1 MAGIVCFP
9 PADAAAAAT
18 TGDHPWSTYF
28 GEKHNPYP
36 TSSLSLPEIYKGHN
50 PYLTTILIDLVTEED
65 TVPTKI
71 ILPIREVDNTDLT
84 ITWDEFH
91 FSKSLLGPVPEEGV
105 SRLVS
110 QSHGTRRD
118 HMVRYGLAFM
128 VEHGFWRTPKGQKVF
143 SMNLQQIK
151 NAQLD
156 ALYASVIESL
166 LRSKTMLDVFHQQY
180 GKHITP
186 TSLQRERNMRVES
199 WGQLQKS
206 NYGFDMLTSHACK
219 QLKLAG
225 ATPDCWIVD
234 DGVKKYVAGVRREN
248 FQYFLAGPRGQA
260 MYESALGNKTGKAV
274 DVASGMLIHEAK
286 HFDLPELEEP
296 YNLLSRQRT
305 IGEYNTMYP
314 HVTPDEN
321 YNTDWR
327 SILVYDELRD
337 GFRRIGM
344 HDAIA
349 GCGRF
354 HQGSGLLDFDNF
366 DDSYDGKDMFM
377 EDGKPA
383 EVFGDLSFE
392 ALPKKARDDWVLSII
407 QKMPKDSEENLE
419 ALRRFVDDVEP
430 ANVDETTMSEWSVF
444 YNDPRNTDFKKS
456 SLGMTPEPF
465 PSKPIGFGNLLGLQE
480 IASSAYSDKLQ
491 EFHKRAKM
499 GVKVVE
505 DAFKLMRQVK
515 LGITK
520 EEVFVGLIGKD
531 SIFPVFLTTTD
542 GGVAGADQ
550 MAPVQTAATDIC
562 QYVYPNTDG
571 NAYAGQIMN
580 TFGAVGSDDVKTK
593 ASAEA
598 LMHFAFSPLFEMDD
612 TSEIVDENGASV
624 DDPIEL
630 AKHAIKHG
638 TTDLKKDPIYNVF
651 TDGVKPVKKLFFES
665 GNVPIEMAH
674 AACKA
679 LFLLSIRKG
688 MMDFYNLASQLTEG
702 NKFSFIMNMK
712 ELIEVFATLPVEE
725 TEVKI
730 KTLFDAAA
738 DAGGEPGVTVLNMS
752 SFKGPVMVLPANT
765 DPPEGW
771 LKTAKAAGVAIATT
785 AAGFL
790 ATAAIAAASAAA
802 TPVSMGTTYDTANT
816 AAGLITGNLLNSAFM
831 TSTHEVNKKQV
842 SYKGVEMGEYGHA
855 TKKVRL
861 TEDGILRVYGDDA
874 KKDSAKSKSYTK
886 SKSYAKSKS
895 NPMYAFFHGVLLDI
909 EITKDSL
916 DRFADNN
923 FVVPFNFI
931 LFRPNMTYEMS
942 SGICL
947 KTGATTG
954 ETLVGHSD
962 FSLGDNVVRKVYY
975 GNFTMYSRAVV
986 YNHRQC
992 FLAEDMLS
1000 TKYLGGNDCVVM
1012 TNDEERGSMYI
1023 CIAPYQSE
1031 EYSNPLD
1038 ITGRDSTLGTVGAG
1052 QPLQYPSA
1060 DFYKKHWSWKH
1071 AERPNDRHEAWQPDS
1086 ELINTECWQ
1095 GHQSMYN
1102 PNTKL
1107 HDLVIMNTGHWGPRV
1122 YPGCG
1127 KARNG
1132 MTKLLEEVHY
1142 NNVVGGGGQ
1151 SAALRMQ

>member
-248 FQYFLAGPRGQA
+248 FQYFLAGPRGQT

-366 DDSYDGKDMFM
+366 DDNYDGKDMFM
-377 EDGKPA
+377 KDGKPA

-419 ALRRFVDDVEP
+419 ALRRFVDDVDP
-430 ANVDETTMSEWSVF
+430 ANCDDTNMQACGTH
-444 YNDPRNTDFKKS
+444 YNVPDNTNYS
-456 SLGMTPEPF
+456 CSALGMTPRPYS
-465 PSKPIGFGNLLGLQE
+465 SKPIGFGNLLGLQE
-480 IASSAYSDKLQ
+480 IASSAYSEKIP
-491 EFHKRAKM
+491 EFHKRAKK
-499 GVKVVE
+499 GEKVVE

-515 LGITK
+515 LDITK
-520 EEVFVGLIGKD
+520 EEVFMGLIGKD
-531 SIFPVFLTTTD
+531 KLFSVLHEKTGDGFEVQKTAVNTATTK
-542 GGVAGADQ
+542 
-550 MAPVQTAATDIC
+550 IC
-562 QYVYPNTDG
+562 EYRLSGTHE
-571 NAYAGQIMN
+571 NAYAVQIMD
-580 TFGAVGSDDVKTK
+580 TFGAVSSDEVKTK

-612 TSEIVDENGASV
+612 KSEIVDENGASV

-665 GNVPIEMAH
+665 GNFPIEMAH

-702 NKFSFIMNMK
+702 NKFSFIVKMK
-712 ELIEVFATLPVEE
+712 ELIEGFESSTPVQTEGRIEGLFAVT
-725 TEVKI
+725 
-730 KTLFDAAA
+730 AN
-738 DAGGEPGVTVLNMS
+738 AGGEPSVTVLNMS
-752 SFKGPVMVLPANT
+752 SFKGPVMIQPANKA
-765 DPPEGW
+765 PPNGW
-771 LKTAKAAGVAIATT
+771 RETAAKTVAIASTV
-785 AAGFL
+785 AGFL
-790 ATAAIAAASAAA
+790 ATAAVAAASAAA
-802 TPVSMGTTYDTANT
+802 TPVSMGTTFDTAGM
-816 AAGLITGNLLNSAFM
+816 AAGAITGNFFNYQLGHSAFM

-874 KKDSAKSKSYTK
+874 KKGSEGHV
-886 SKSYAKSKS
+886 YAKSKS
-895 NPMYAFFHGVLLDI
+895 
-909 EITKDSL
+909 K
-916 DRFADNN
+916 
-923 FVVPFNFI
+923 
-931 LFRPNMTYEMS
+931 
-942 SGICL
+942 
-947 KTGATTG
+947 
-954 ETLVGHSD
+954 
-962 FSLGDNVVRKVYY
+962 
-975 GNFTMYSRAVV
+975 
-986 YNHRQC
+986 Q
-992 FLAEDMLS
+992 
-1000 TKYLGGNDCVVM
+1000 
-1012 TNDEERGSMYI
+1012 GS
-1023 CIAPYQSE
+1023 
-1031 EYSNPLD
+1031 
-1038 ITGRDSTLGTVGAG
+1038 
-1052 QPLQYPSA
+1052 
-1060 DFYKKHWSWKH
+1060 
-1071 AERPNDRHEAWQPDS
+1071 
-1086 ELINTECWQ
+1086 
-1095 GHQSMYN
+1095 
-1102 PNTKL
+1102 
-1107 HDLVIMNTGHWGPRV
+1107 
-1122 YPGCG
+1122 GCG
-1127 KARNG
+1127 SPRGGSPAPRPEARRPPD
-1132 MTKLLEEVHY
+1132 V
-1142 NNVVGGGGQ
+1142 
-1151 SAALRMQ
+1151 A